1 MYVWLVQLTSMTKV
15 RSLGIWRTAQ
25 NSPNSWREVDDPR
38 VLVADDRTALVFQ
51 NAVDLEPHVLPA
63 RVSTDE
69 IRAVEDGVDFDG
81 A

>member
-1 MYVWLVQLTSMTKV
+1 MVRLTNITEV

-25 NSPNSWREVDDPR
+25 NRRNSWREVDDPR

-51 NAVDLEPHVLPA
+51 GAVDLEPQVLAA

-69 IRAVEDGVDFDG
+69 IRAVGKDGVDFNG